1 MIASV
6 LTLVAL
12 VVSPLHKMITIRY
25 LRVYQL
31 LGVNTLDTRAQPDHK
46 DAYVGRDLT
55 LWIIVPD

>member
-31 LGVNTLDTRAQPDHK
+31 LGVNTLDTRAQPDH
-46 DAYVGRDLT
+46 
-55 LWIIVPD
+55 